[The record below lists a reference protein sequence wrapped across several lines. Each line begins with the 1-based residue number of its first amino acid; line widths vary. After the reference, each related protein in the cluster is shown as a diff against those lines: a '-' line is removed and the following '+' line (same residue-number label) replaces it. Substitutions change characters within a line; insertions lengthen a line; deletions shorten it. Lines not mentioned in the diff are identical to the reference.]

1 MVIDTVFN
9 TFHSLL
15 SSKEHIDY
23 AIIDLSIIKSLR
35 IENYIYDNVKLID
48 VFQELNS
55 DYLFLK
61 VSQVLLPAVF
71 SIYQESYY
79 EFQHLIPWVKTS
91 FDELAIIDLNSKF
104 RGLIDY
110 FVVFQKPSAKSIK
123 SKISNLII
131 EPDLITTMNSCERLL
146 IRGLS
151 ELGINEGVYVTST
164 GEMYQCDVEAPIT
177 TGGKKI
183 DLF

>member
-9 TFHSLL
+9 NFHSLL

-23 AIIDLSIIKSLR
+23 AIVDISAIKSLR

-61 VSQVLLPAVF
+61 VSQILLPTVF
-71 SIYQESYY
+71 SIYQESFY

-110 FVVFQKPSAKSIK
+110 LVVFQKPSAKSIK
-123 SKISNLII
+123 SKLSNLII
-131 EPDLITTMNSCERLL
+131 EPDLITTMNSWERLL

-151 ELGINEGVYVTST
+151 EMGINDGVYVTST
-164 GEMYQCDVEAPIT
+164 GDMYQCDLEAPIT
-177 TGGKKI
+177 NSGKKI